1 MTTECRRPLRRF
13 VHIKVQEEQIMEKRR
28 ILVAVDGSS
37 YSDKVLAKAIEY
49 AGLLEAEVVF
59 VHCHRKYPRLL
70 GQPYRDQLISSIKDE
85 TLELVSSYVE
95 ELERAGVPYIERL
108 LEGPAGE
115 VIAETAKTEKCELI
129 VMGSRGLS
137 NLQGLIIGSVTHRVL
152 HTASCPVMVV
162 K

>member
-1 MTTECRRPLRRF
+1 MG
-13 VHIKVQEEQIMEKRR
+13 KRR
-28 ILVAVDGSS
+28 ILVAIDGSR
-37 YSDKVLAKAIEY
+37 YSGKVLAKAIEY
-49 AGLLEAEVVF
+49 AELLKAEVVF

-70 GQPYRDQLISSIKDE
+70 GQPYRDQMISSIKDE
-85 TLELVSSYVE
+85 TLELISPYLDDLQRAEIPYV
-95 ELERAGVPYIERL
+95 ERL
-108 LEGPAGE
+108 LEGPAGA
-115 VIAETAKTEKCELI
+115 VIAETAESEKCELI